1 MSLKL
6 RKAKIILASIVLKSD
21 FLLLWLGN
29 AWKRLV
35 WRRLSAL
42 LKRFFL
48 TSLFWNQNFVIPEM
62 WILFPSNAHFDN
74 VGKFQ
79 SMRIKMFTNPIWRV
93 ELLYATL
100 RRITPL
106 AAQADKQR
114 RTVLVRCMTFNG
126 SSAKLGVSNER
137 CGFLSLE
144 EFLFKSLNVKING
157 KGQRSKIYT
166 HAIWL

>member
-1 MSLKL
+1 MPEKDSCEVDCL
-6 RKAKIILASIVLKSD
+6 RY
-21 FLLLWLGN
+21 
-29 AWKRLV
+29 
-35 WRRLSAL
+35 WRD
-42 LKRFFL
+42 FFL

-62 WILFPSNAHFDN
+62 WILLPSNAHFDN

-144 EFLFKSLNVKING
+144 EFLFKSLNAKING
-157 KGQRSKIYT
+157 KGQRSNIYT